1 MMTEYFNI
9 GFYLVT
15 IWAITNETNLCHVW
29 SGAPIRAASYS
40 HHYRLLILDA
50 NLLSRQHY
58 LNYQVK
64 DRYKMHNI
72 LLSLKL
78 SFDRTTDKYLV
89 KNCSNSFKNG

>member
-58 LNYQVK
+58 LNYQVTRQVQNAQHIIK
-64 DRYKMHNI
+64 
-72 LLSLKL
+72 SETE
-78 SFDRTTDKYLV
+78 F
-89 KNCSNSFKNG
+89 